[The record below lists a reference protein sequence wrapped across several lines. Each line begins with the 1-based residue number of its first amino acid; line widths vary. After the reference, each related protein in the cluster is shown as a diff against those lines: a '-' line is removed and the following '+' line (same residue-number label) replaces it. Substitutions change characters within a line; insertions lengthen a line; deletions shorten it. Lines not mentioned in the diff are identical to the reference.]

1 MTSLHTRTAG
11 AEQSEKEERMG
22 LFDNMK
28 NQANSLKDA
37 MDTVRKIE
45 LSAPM
50 TIEDVF
56 AALQA
61 DAAVNEIAAPELKK
75 GLTGVQVRFPKI
87 DRVTP
92 VVTVKENIVTLRKDF
107 DGSTKGVS
115 VLGGPRMVLDKDLRG
130 KNKWNTLSNGN
141 DYFKAIAEA
150 IENALQGK

>member
-1 MTSLHTRTAG
+1 
-11 AEQSEKEERMG
+11 MG

-92 VVTVKENIVTLRKDF
+92 VVTVKENIVTLLKRCGF
-107 DGSTKGVS
+107 G
-115 VLGGPRMVLDKDLRG
+115 LPRG
-130 KNKWNTLSNGN
+130 
-141 DYFKAIAEA
+141 
-150 IENALQGK
+150 